1 MGTISR
7 NFSYHEFEASGIS
20 KSKGI
25 VNKID
30 SDDVRNAIRALVL
43 NVLQPLRDHWGA
55 PLQINSGFRC
65 LELNRA
71 VGGVPTSQHLKGEAA
86 DVACSEPHKLA
97 SLALRLKLPFDQII
111 LYPAFVHF
119 SYRNNGQQ
127 RGEILYSSTYK
138 GLKL

>member
-1 MGTISR
+1 M
-7 NFSYHEFEASGIS
+7 
-20 KSKGI
+20 KK
-25 VNKID
+25 
-30 SDDVRNAIRALVL
+30 
-43 NVLQPLRDHWGA
+43 NVLVKC
-55 PLQINSGFRC
+55 RC

-97 SLALRLKLPFDQII
+97 SLALQLKLPFDQII